1 MTGVRKSIRRA
12 VIILLSLIVAA
23 SGCLTA
29 NAASS
34 NSKYW
39 LKVNEECNVV
49 TAYKNVK
56 GEWKP
61 IRAMLCS
68 TGLRQPG
75 KETPRGTFILAEEG
89 SGV

>member
-1 MTGVRKSIRRA
+1 MSDSQCSVVKQQ
-12 VIILLSLIVAA
+12 V
-23 SGCLTA
+23 
-29 NAASS
+29 
-34 NSKYW
+34 

>member
-34 NSKYW
+34 NSKY
-39 LKVNEECNVV
+39 LK
-49 TAYKNVK
+49 
-56 GEWKP
+56 
-61 IRAMLCS
+61 
-68 TGLRQPG
+68 
-75 KETPRGTFILAEEG
+75 
-89 SGV
+89 